1 METEKKNSAEPD
13 IESCIGKLSA
23 IRNEVLEMNMMCDF
37 MDFMDSPCDAYTF
50 KHRLKKCM
58 KLLESLEDDIF
69 ICESLIGS
77 NNEEE

>member
-23 IRNEVLEMNMMCDF
+23 IRNEVLEMNMMC
-37 MDFMDSPCDAYTF
+37 DFMDSPCDAYTF